1 MENPNAESN
10 RSCFKFINMTYE
22 VTIGIP
28 VYNVEQ
34 YIRESLQSALSQTH
48 PDIEFLICDDCGTDS
63 SLDIIQEI
71 QDIHPR
77 GKDIRVIHQPY
88 NMGVSAAR
96 NRIIDEARGRMLY
109 FMDSDDLIEP
119 FTIAK
124 LIEEQKQNDADIVF
138 GSYDK
143 IEVYNDNYVED
154 IVQYPRSVFLEEE
167 QLAAFA
173 YRKYG
178 GLQASS
184 CNYLV
189 NVELLR
195 NIGLRFIDTDYWEDM
210 AFTNEL
216 VTYCRSSVLL
226 PDITYHYMCRY
237 NSLSNYQQRDTIEKE
252 EILRS
257 VKVVDYL
264 KVQSLRLKSKSY
276 YPQRCRMV
284 MMTAFYVLCNILK
297 NSNKISPSFTRKE
310 LKHIMNYPAS
320 LMEIIR
326 FRQVRTLNLVLFMI
340 GKLPASMMLWVI
352 SIVGKWKGLI

>member
-1 MENPNAESN
+1 M
-10 RSCFKFINMTYE
+10 YE

-28 VYNVEQ
+28 VYNVEK
-34 YIRESLQSALSQTH
+34 YIRQTLDSALAQTF
-48 PDIEFLICDDCGTDS
+48 PSIEFLICDDCGTDS
-63 SLDIIQEI
+63 TMEIIYEFQEK
-71 QDIHPR
+71 HPR
-77 GKDIRVIHQPY
+77 GKDIRILHQPQ

-96 NRIIDEARGRMLY
+96 NKIIAEARGRLLY

-119 FTIAK
+119 FTIVK
-124 LIEEQKQNDADIVF
+124 LVEEQKQNEADIVF

-143 IEVYNDNYVED
+143 IAVYNDNHIED
-154 IVQYPRSVFLEEE
+154 VIQYPRSLFLEED

-178 GLQASS
+178 GIQASA

-189 NVELLR
+189 DVEMLR
-195 NIGLRFIDTDYWEDM
+195 NIELRFIDTNYWEDL

-216 VTYCRSSVLL
+216 VTYCRRAVLL
-226 PDITYHYMCRY
+226 SDITYHYMCRY
-237 NSLSNYQQRDTIEKE
+237 NSLSNYQQRDTIARE

-257 VKVVDYL
+257 LKVVDYL

-297 NSNKISPSFTRKE
+297 NDKKIVPSFTCQE
-310 LKHIMNYPAS
+310 LRGMMKHPAS
-320 LMEIIR
+320 LMEIMR
-326 FRQVRTLNLVLFMI
+326 FRQVRIMNLSLFML
-340 GKLPASMMLWVI
+340 GKLPSYMMIRMI
-352 SIVGKWKGLI
+352 SFIGKRKGLI

>member
-1 MENPNAESN
+1 MS
-10 RSCFKFINMTYE
+10 YE

-34 YIRESLQSALSQTH
+34 YIRESLQSALSQTY

-71 QDIHPR
+71 RDNHPR
-77 GKDIRVIHQPY
+77 GKDIRILHQPQ

-96 NRIIDEARGRMLY
+96 NRIIDEASGRMLY

-143 IEVYNDNYVED
+143 IAVYNDNYVED
-154 IVQYPRSVFLEEE
+154 IIQYPRSFFFEED

-178 GLQASS
+178 GIQASS
-184 CNYLV
+184 CNYLID
-189 NVELLR
+189 VELLR
-195 NIGLRFIDTDYWEDM
+195 NIGLRFIDTNYWEDM

-216 VTYCRSSVLL
+216 VTYCRRAVLL
-226 PDITYHYMCRY
+226 PDITYHYLCRY
-237 NSLSNYQQRDTIEKE
+237 NSLSNYQQRDTIAKE

-257 VKVVDYL
+257 LKVVDYL
-264 KVQSLRLKSKSY
+264 KDQSLRLKSKSY

-297 NSNKISPSFTRKE
+297 NKKKIVPSFTRQE
-310 LKHIMNYPAS
+310 LKSMMKHPAS
-320 LMEIIR
+320 LMEIIS
-326 FRQVRTLNLVLFMI
+326 FRQVKAINLFLFLI
-340 GKLPASMMLWVI
+340 GKLPAHLMAWVVSAI
-352 SIVGKWKGLI
+352 LSIRKYG